1 VAPTP
6 RSSSAE
12 SNTGGNLAVTKPSG
26 LASGDYMVAWHYA
39 DNDGSLSSMGAPSG
53 WVLQGSHAGVSG
65 GPPYVKVWT
74 KVADSADASAISF
87 TFTDSAASIF
97 NSVAIL
103 AITTGTYDSTNPIA
117 AAVTFQDGGTNSSAS
132 HIAPSVTGVADGLL
146 CTSHGTDSGGS
157 AATYT
162 PPSGMTEQA
171 DTNSRSGSYTALEV
185 NTLTLAAAGATGQKT
200 ATCSVSRPWQCSSL
214 VIAPASVVGG
224 GGGGSGDGAVGFRA
238 ASADDRGTANSCVPA
253 PPAGTTAGDL
263 LLAVQTSDY
272 RGTLTEMAAPSGWT
286 ELANNSDRSSDVGFV
301 KVWQKVATSS
311 EPASYTF
318 ADSASATSDV
328 VIVALTG
335 YDSTQP
341 LSVSPTWN
349 SGGAQSTHVAPS
361 INAASGDM
369 FITAY
374 VAGTNGTTRTY
385 TGPSAM
391 TLAKTATL
399 STSGYV
405 LLGVYYEAL
414 TSTGATGSQIAT
426 CSAATPFVAL
436 SLAVEPPRDKTV
448 SLSAI
453 GSAAAFGSPTVT
465 VAPAPQTVSPSGIAS
480 VEAFGSPVVTVSA
493 SDQTIV
499 VVGVGSSEA
508 FGTPVV
514 AAGQNVLP
522 GAIATA
528 EAFGVPTVTMPQ
540 DLTGG
545 AAAFGISNFGSAP
558 FGGVIGTGPF
568 PSATFYPGS
577 TVYPGTAQSIPIGQT
592 ITPSSIPPTEAFGV
606 PIVTVALGDQAMRI
620 TAIDSAEAFGIPTV
634 TVSDPALVVQPGGI
648 LSAEAFGRAFVFV
661 EVPPPV
667 STPGLDTY
675 YVDGVDLR
683 SFAWRITTADGLQN
697 TPGVLGDDIV
707 LPGLDGAV
715 EVFGAFGQQR
725 RPDSIGQITFD
736 MWLQGV
742 DPTTGLIPGGSR
754 TELEY
759 FARWDTLVRMFHRRR
774 VTIDHIRP
782 DATIRRAIAH
792 LLPGQSITPS
802 RERSSPWFG
811 RFKATFAIPAAHW
824 TDTSTITTGQ
834 QSLTTGST
842 LNLSAFSGATAPCT
856 ELTVTFGSGNNP
868 LLSTSWGHI
877 GWNGVIASGRQLSI
891 DTATGTTGPGSGTPW
906 TPGYDALTFAPGPR
920 LFEIDPSEAL
930 SAILTHTGGGT
941 MTVEVSGKR
950 RYRTS

>member
-6 RSSSAE
+6 RSSSAA

-53 WVLQGSHAGVSG
+53 WALQGSHAGVSG

-117 AAVTFQDGGTNSSAS
+117 AAVTFQRWRNQLISLAHRAVGDGRVGR
-132 HIAPSVTGVADGLL
+132 LL

-171 DTNSRSGSYTALEV
+171 DTNSGSGSYTALEV

-224 GGGGSGDGAVGFRA
+224 GGGGGGSGTVGFRA

-341 LSVSPTWN
+341 LSVNPTWN

-426 CSAATPFVAL
+426 CSAAAPFVAL

-448 SLSAI
+448 SPSGDCHC
-453 GSAAAFGSPTVT
+453 GSA
-465 VAPAPQTVSPSGIAS
+465 
-480 VEAFGSPVVTVSA
+480 SA
-493 SDQTIV
+493 
-499 VVGVGSSEA
+499 
-508 FGTPVV
+508 
-514 AAGQNVLP
+514 
-522 GAIATA
+522 
-528 EAFGVPTVTMPQ
+528 
-540 DLTGG
+540 
-545 AAAFGISNFGSAP
+545 
-558 FGGVIGTGPF
+558 
-568 PSATFYPGS
+568 
-577 TVYPGTAQSIPIGQT
+577 
-592 ITPSSIPPTEAFGV
+592 
-606 PIVTVALGDQAMRI
+606 
-620 TAIDSAEAFGIPTV
+620 
-634 TVSDPALVVQPGGI
+634 
-648 LSAEAFGRAFVFV
+648 
-661 EVPPPV
+661 
-667 STPGLDTY
+667 
-675 YVDGVDLR
+675 
-683 SFAWRITTADGLQN
+683 
-697 TPGVLGDDIV
+697 
-707 LPGLDGAV
+707 
-715 EVFGAFGQQR
+715 R
-725 RPDSIGQITFD
+725 RP
-736 MWLQGV
+736 
-742 DPTTGLIPGGSR
+742 SR
-754 TELEY
+754 WPRL
-759 FARWDTLVRMFHRRR
+759 RRR
-774 VTIDHIRP
+774 
-782 DATIRRAIAH
+782 
-792 LLPGQSITPS
+792 
-802 RERSSPWFG
+802 
-811 RFKATFAIPAAHW
+811 
-824 TDTSTITTGQ
+824 
-834 QSLTTGST
+834 
-842 LNLSAFSGATAPCT
+842 
-856 ELTVTFGSGNNP
+856 
-868 LLSTSWGHI
+868 
-877 GWNGVIASGRQLSI
+877 
-891 DTATGTTGPGSGTPW
+891 
-906 TPGYDALTFAPGPR
+906 
-920 LFEIDPSEAL
+920 
-930 SAILTHTGGGT
+930 
-941 MTVEVSGKR
+941 
-950 RYRTS
+950 